1 MNCCWCTATSL
12 EPRPRTRQSTA
23 KGVGTKIVSLVAVL
37 GLITTLTPLPQAIG
51 GVLSDWG
58 IVLPWALSWVVAT
71 IAMAITS
78 FGGIALLAA
87 GLAGLLYLFIRNDP
101 SVCLDSFRAR

>member
-1 MNCCWCTATSL
+1 MNCCSCTATSL
-12 EPRPRTRQSTA
+12 EPRTRQSTA

-58 IVLPWALSWVVAT
+58 IVLPWALSWVVAM
-71 IAMAITS
+71 IAMVVAF

-87 GLAGLLYLFIRNDP
+87 GLAGLLYLAIRNDP
-101 SVCLDSFRAR
+101 GACLDSFRAR